1 MFLVE
6 IPQKV
11 ENINRAI
18 CFAFIFLPLLL
29 SVLVRNLAISS
40 SDPPFFVHFIL
51 RSLVSNQIYHRSVSF
66 AIKYTIG
73 LCRFQSNIPS
83 VSVVSNQIYHR
94 IDGFLLGLPTSCSA
108 TSSQLLVFRAT
119 FCNSSN
125 SKISEQLLVR
135 KLAAFHISQC
145 FSRQFMN
152 FL

>member
-18 CFAFIFLPLLL
+18 CFTFIFLPLLL

-51 RSLVSNQIYHRSVSF
+51 RSLVSNQIYHRSASF

-83 VSVVSNQIYHR
+83 VSVVSNEIYHR
-94 IDGFLLGLPTSCSA
+94 IDGFLLGLSTSCSA
-108 TSSQLLVFRAT
+108 TSCQLLVFRAT

-125 SKISEQLLVR
+125 SEISEQLLVR
-135 KLAAFHISQC
+135 KLAAFLPY
-145 FSRQFMN
+145 FTMF
-152 FL
+152 